1 MQKRTFH
8 TIYLILGSVFLFI
21 SLFNSLFLGAG
32 ILFFAIAIMI
42 NSDINREE
50 VILFLSSSI
59 EEDIIQEEESKENK
73 PNGVNNME
81 AEIVGFEK
89 QIIQMQVEDEKTKEP
104 KVVNQPVA
112 VITLRSDV
120 PDMLPVG
127 KIVEITVKQKKKE

>member
-1 MQKRTFH
+1 M
-8 TIYLILGSVFLFI
+8 V
-21 SLFNSLFLGAG
+21 
-32 ILFFAIAIMI
+32 
-42 NSDINREE
+42 
-50 VILFLSSSI
+50 
-59 EEDIIQEEESKENK
+59 
-73 PNGVNNME
+73 